1 MLLVVL
7 SIDRFVLIIPLTNLR
22 AIKELR
28 NHQHYPLVTVVIVW
42 LVALW

>member
-7 SIDRFVLIIPLTNLR
+7 SVDRFVLIIPLTKLR
-22 AIKELR
+22 SIKELR
-28 NHQHYPLVTVVIVW
+28 NHQYYPLITVVIVW